1 MSSAANPL
9 QKAIKDK
16 LDGAAGLTALVGT
29 RIYDYV
35 PQAETFPY
43 VTFGDDT
50 VLDWSTF
57 GTLGEEATLTIHVW
71 SRIRGRKET
80 KSIQSQID
88 AALNR
93 QALDITGYTAVA
105 CVREYQESFQDPD
118 GITYHGVQRFR
129 VFAHE

>member
-1 MSSAANPL
+1 MSSVLNPL
-9 QKAIKDK
+9 QKAISDK
-16 LDGAAGLTALVGT
+16 LVGAAGLTALVST

-35 PQAETFPY
+35 PQAPTFPY
-43 VTFGDDT
+43 VVFGDDT
-50 VLDWSTF
+50 GTDWSTF
-57 GTLGEEATLTIHVW
+57 GRLGEEVTITIHAW
-71 SRIRGRKET
+71 SRERGRKET

-93 QALDITGYTAVA
+93 QALTITGYTAVS